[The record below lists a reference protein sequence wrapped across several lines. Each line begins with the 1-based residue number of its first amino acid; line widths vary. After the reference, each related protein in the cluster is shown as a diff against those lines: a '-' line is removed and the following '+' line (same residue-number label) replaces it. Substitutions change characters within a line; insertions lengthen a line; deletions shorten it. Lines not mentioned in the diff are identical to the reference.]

1 MGVDRPKV
9 VVGGQGAQTAA
20 QPEGTELDVS
30 YVPDGRIL
38 ISPVQHDMHDM
49 NVIL

>member
-20 QPEGTELDVS
+20 QPEGIELDLSHVLD
-30 YVPDGRIL
+30 VRNL

-49 NVIL
+49 HDIQ